1 MTKKHIPEDLAF
13 EAEHVRFNFR
23 SWIDA
28 EMVSTLGD
36 LQVLLQEVEDEMTC
50 FDSEA
55 LIVDHWDE
63 LGAASEYVSLWGDPS
78 ERDADEDPLTFQYS
92 LGNLEEDLRYVEEL
106 IDGLAESFK
115 ISDLPMPKFAK
126 SQVA

>member
-13 EAEHVRFNFR
+13 EADHVRFDFR

-28 EMVSTLGD
+28 DMVSTLGD
-36 LQVLLQEVEDEMTC
+36 LQALLQEVEDEMTC
-50 FDSEA
+50 FDTEA

-63 LGAASEYVSLWGDPS
+63 LGVTSDYVSLWGDPS
-78 ERDADEDPLTFQYS
+78 ERDEDEDALTFEYR

-106 IDGLAESFK
+106 IDGLGRTFK
-115 ISDLPMPKFAK
+115 LSDLPMPQYAK
-126 SQVA
+126 SKVA

>member
-13 EAEHVRFNFR
+13 EADHVRFDFR

-28 EMVSTLGD
+28 DMVSTLGD
-36 LQVLLQEVEDEMTC
+36 LQALLQEVEDEMTC

-63 LGAASEYVSLWGDPS
+63 LGVTSDYVSLWGDPS
-78 ERDADEDPLTFQYS
+78 ERDEDEDALTFEYR

-106 IDGLAESFK
+106 IDGLGRTFK
-115 ISDLPMPKFAK
+115 LSDLPMPQYAK
-126 SQVA
+126 SKVA